1 MNFFEQDGV
10 TETGVSLAYTVRQ
23 LDAGPVISYEKVEI
37 DDQIKVFTAC
47 VIIIIIFFFNFFFSH
62 ARVISHRLHSQEAHI
77 TYYSRLTRV

>member
-47 VIIIIIFFFNFFFSH
+47 IIFLLFFFFPFMHALSH
-62 ARVISHRLHSQEAHI
+62 IGFIVKK
-77 TYYSRLTRV
+77 LTLPIILD